1 MILRPMVALI
11 FATITYIYIYLSS
24 SEIFALDGEHNIT
37 IMSTIS
43 QIGATMMGFMLTA
56 LAILASISDKPL
68 VKNMKVQGHY
78 DDILNHLMIAALFY
92 LSAFII
98 SLIALSFNA
107 TAINWKYFLLAIL
120 VGAIV
125 ATIQIIYKLKMILH
139 NIN

>member
-1 MILRPMVALI
+1 MAAIISAA
-11 FATITYIYIYLSS
+11 FTCIYAHWSS
-24 SEIFALDGEHNIT
+24 LEIFTLDGERNIT

-56 LAILASISDKPL
+56 LAILASISDRSL

-92 LSAFII
+92 FSAFIV
-98 SLIALSFNA
+98 SLVVISFNV
-107 TAINWKYFLLAIL
+107 TMINWEYFLLAIL

-125 ATIQIIYKLKMILH
+125 ATVQIIYKLKMVLH